1 MANFKIE
8 SVVKDILTA
17 LPATRSDDYLLYK
30 EMCNRVCPQAGA
42 LSLSEALLHHK
53 ALGMP
58 SWETVSR
65 CRRKI
70 QERSPDLRDPATA
83 KVRAE
88 EEKEYKEYA
97 RGA

>member
-8 SVVKDILTA
+8 SVVADILNK
-17 LPATRSDDYLLYK
+17 LPATRSDDYLLYR
-30 EMCNRVCPQAGA
+30 EICNRLCPQAGA
-42 LSLSEALLHHK
+42 LPLSTALERHK
-53 ALGMP
+53 SLGMP

-65 CRRKI
+65 CRRKV
-70 QERSPDLRDPATA
+70 QERNPELRDPVAT

-88 EEKEYKEYA
+88 EEKQYKEYA

>member
-8 SVVKDILTA
+8 SVVKEILTSI
-17 LPATRSDDYLLYK
+17 PATRSDDYLLYR
-30 EMCNRVCPQAGA
+30 EMCSRLCPQAGA
-42 LSLSEALLHHK
+42 LPLSTALERHK
-53 ALGMP
+53 SLGMP

-65 CRRKI
+65 CRRKV
-70 QERSPDLRDPATA
+70 QERCPELRDPATA

-88 EEKEYKEYA
+88 EEQQYKEYA

>member
-8 SVVKDILTA
+8 SVVKNILTDV
-17 LPATRSDDYLLYK
+17 PATRTDDYLLYR
-30 EMCNRVCPQAGA
+30 EICNRVCPRAGA
-42 LSLSEALLHHK
+42 LPLTTALENHK

-70 QERSPDLRDPATA
+70 QERSPELRDPATA

-88 EEKEYKEYA
+88 EEKQYKKYA
-97 RGA
+97 WG

>member
-8 SVVKDILTA
+8 SVVADILTDN
-17 LPATRSDDYLLYK
+17 PATRSDDYLLYR
-30 EMCNRVCPQAGA
+30 EMCSRICPQAGA
-42 LSLSEALLHHK
+42 LPLSTALEQHK

-70 QERSPDLRDPATA
+70 QERNPELRDPAAA

-88 EEKEYKEYA
+88 EEQEYRDYA

>member
-8 SVVKDILTA
+8 SLVADILND
-17 LPATRSDDYLLYK
+17 LPATRSDDYILYR
-30 EMCNRVCPQAGA
+30 EVCNRICPQAGA
-42 LSLSEALLHHK
+42 LSLSTALERHK
-53 ALGMP
+53 SLGMP

-70 QERSPDLRDPATA
+70 QERNPDLRDPATA

-88 EEKEYKEYA
+88 EEQQYKEYA